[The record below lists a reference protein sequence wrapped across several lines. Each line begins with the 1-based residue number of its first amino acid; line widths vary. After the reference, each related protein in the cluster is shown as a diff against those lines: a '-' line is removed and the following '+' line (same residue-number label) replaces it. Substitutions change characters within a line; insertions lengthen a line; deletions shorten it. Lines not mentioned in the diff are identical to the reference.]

1 MTKHVLRTQDDK
13 KVVID
18 VQKDVT
24 LYRSP
29 VNPPN
34 TGTRY
39 TAGTDLLAHTAR
51 SGTVYFYFY
60 RWSMWEG
67 DENSFEL
74 IEDRNEVEAFLTHKA
89 GLSGWVGL
97 DEHEIETAK
106 EYGIDLLEETA

>member
-1 MTKHVLRTQDDK
+1 MKHVLRTQDDK

-18 VQKDVT
+18 VEKDVK

-39 TAGTDLLAHTAR
+39 TSGTDLLAHTAR
-51 SGTVYFYFY
+51 SGNVYFYFY
-60 RWSMWEG
+60 NWSMWEG
-67 DENSFEL
+67 HEDSFEL
-74 IEDRNEVEAFLTHKA
+74 CSKDSAEKFLTRKA
-89 GLSGWVGL
+89 GLSGWAGL

-106 EYGIDLLEETA
+106 KYGFDLLEETA